1 MNKNLVYIVSEDWY
15 FLSHRLALARNAMRK
30 GFNVFVVCKN
40 TGKLDKI
47 KSYGFKCYELNASRN
62 NTSIVTSIKELINIR
77 LIIKTI
83 KPSIVHLVA
92 LRPII
97 MGLIGIILINNIKV
111 VSSITGMGSIFLS
124 KNLKIRF
131 LKYFIF
137 VFLFISFKRKKNN
150 IIVQNKDDYNFFLK
164 KFNINKNRIFLIRGS
179 GVDTNY
185 FNYVKEPSVNSII
198 VTFVGRLIKDKG
210 IETLFEAFK
219 KVKNKNIYLLIAGNI
234 DTSNPSAITEKYI
247 NSELKKNKNISW
259 LGEVKNIKKLWEKS
273 HIAILLSKREGLP
286 KSLLEAA
293 ASGRAIIA
301 TDVAG
306 CREIAINNYNA
317 ITVKLDNVD
326 ELAAAIRYLAT
337 NHGIRKQF
345 GIESR
350 KLVEKDMSD
359 EIIINKTISIYES
372 LYKSLNTELR

>member
-15 FLSHRLALARNAMRK
+15 FLSHRLSLARNAMRN
-30 GFNVFVVCKN
+30 GFNVFVICKN

-47 KSYGFKCYELNASRN
+47 KSYGFKCYELTASRN
-62 NTSIVTSIKELINIR
+62 NTSIVASIKEVINIR
-77 LIIKTI
+77 LIIKNI

-97 MGLIGIILINNIKV
+97 LGLISIILFNNIKI

-124 KNLKIRF
+124 KNLKIRL

-137 VFLFISFKRKKNN
+137 IFLFINFKRKNNN
-150 IIVQNKDDYNFFLK
+150 IIVQNKDDYNLFTK
-164 KFNINKNRIFLIRGS
+164 KFNINKNKIFLIRGS
-179 GVDTNY
+179 GVDINY
-185 FNYVKEPSVNSII
+185 FNYVKEPSINPII

-210 IETLFEAFK
+210 IENLFKAFK
-219 KVKNKNIYLLIAGNI
+219 KVNNKNINLLIAGNI
-234 DTSNPSAITEKYI
+234 DTSNPSAISEKYI
-247 NSELKKNKNISW
+247 ISELKKNNNISW
-259 LGEVKNIKKLWEKS
+259 LGEVNNIKKLWEKS
-273 HIAILLSKREGLP
+273 HIAILPSRREGLP

-326 ELAAAIRYLAT
+326 ELAAAIKYLAT
-337 NHGIRKQF
+337 NHEIRKQY
-345 GIESR
+345 GIKSR
-350 KLVEKDMSD
+350 ELVEKDMSD

-372 LYKSLNTELR
+372 LYKILNTELR